1 VGWTGVGFGWFW
13 GLEILRVRF
22 VCSNKHKDHSC
33 NLIKTKGWK
42 CHSPKVLSRTIVA
55 KFNIPKTNFCN
66 FLFFKKFPGT
76 KFANFQT
83 PGTKYVIFP
92 NLSPKVRF

>member
-1 VGWTGVGFGWFW
+1 MGWSVGGGLGF
-13 GLEILRVRF
+13 RF
-22 VCSNKHKDHSC
+22 KDIKGPVCCSNKHKDHSC

-66 FLFFKKFPGT
+66 FLIFKNSQGLNLQISKLQG
-76 KFANFQT
+76 
-83 PGTKYVIFP
+83 P
-92 NLSPKVRF
+92 NM